1 MYAMILYQV
10 GALKA
15 MLDAAGVPLNHIKPH
30 GRDLEIMNAVLR
42 ACSVFKVTVFGSKGT
57 EQQGAM
63 CEKYGLE
70 FVEEAYTD
78 L

>member
-1 MYAMILYQV
+1 MQ
-10 GALKA
+10 
-15 MLDAAGVPLNHIKPH
+15 
-30 GRDLEIMNAVLR
+30 RDLEIMNAVLR